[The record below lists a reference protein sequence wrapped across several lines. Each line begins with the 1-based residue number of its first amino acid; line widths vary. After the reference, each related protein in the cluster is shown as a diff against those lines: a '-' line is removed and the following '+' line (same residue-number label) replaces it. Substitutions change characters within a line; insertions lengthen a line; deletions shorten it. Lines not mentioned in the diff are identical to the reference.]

1 MGPAET
7 RRACRL
13 EPRAAELLARS
24 HSQLGLSG
32 RGYERVLRVART
44 VADLK
49 GRDRVGADEIGQAL
63 TLRRRAAALR

>member
-1 MGPAET
+1 
-7 RRACRL
+7 
-13 EPRAAELLARS
+13 LARS

-49 GRDRVGADEIGQAL
+49 GRDRVGADEVGQAL
-63 TLRRRAAALR
+63 TLRRRAAALL